1 MNQLSLPAARRV
13 SWLPSPRHIGADVLE
28 LRRRSVLMTVTVLF
42 TVGVPVI
49 FYGIR
54 EITHLADPAH
64 YGPAGAT
71 DAFKT
76 VVILMAEFGFIL
88 AVVLGA
94 SAGTDDLTD
103 GMFRQFVVTGR
114 SRLALYLAR
123 IPAGLFILLPL
134 AAVGYT
140 VTALVTGFLNTPH
153 APGEFIPSAGQ
164 LAAAL
169 TESGLWFELYLIV
182 GFTVGLGLAVLMA
195 QRTVPVV
202 LLIVWEI
209 IITPALAGHVIPHLV
224 NVQRLIVGVA
234 MDQLQPA
241 VLVGGIHIGP
251 SGGTQFVIPPMPTW
265 AMAAVIAAWII
276 GWLAIGAWQMAT
288 RDA

>member
-1 MNQLSLPAARRV
+1 VTQHTIPSVRRV
-13 SWLPSPRHIGADVLE
+13 SWLPSLRHIGADLLE
-28 LRRRSVLMTVTVLF
+28 LRRRRVLMTVTVLF
-42 TVGVPVI
+42 TVGVPVV
-49 FYGIR
+49 FYGVR
-54 EITHLADPAH
+54 EIAHLADPAH
-64 YGPAGAT
+64 YGAAGGA
-71 DAFKT
+71 DAVK

-123 IPAGLFILLPL
+123 IPAGLSVLLPL

-140 VTALVTGFLNTPH
+140 VVALATAFLNTPH
-153 APGEFIPSAGQ
+153 APGESIPSAGQ
-164 LAAAL
+164 LAGAL
-169 TESGLWFELYLIV
+169 TECGLWFELYLII
-182 GFTVGLGLAVLMA
+182 GFTVGLGLSVLMG

-209 IITPALAGHVIPHLV
+209 VLTPALADHVIPHFV

-234 MDQLQPA
+234 MDQMQPA
-241 VLVGGIHIGP
+241 VLAGGAYIGQT
-251 SGGTQFVIPPMPTW
+251 GGTTYVMPPMPTW
-265 AMAAVIAAWII
+265 AMGAVIAGWIV
-276 GWLAIGAWQMAT
+276 GWLAIGAWKMTT

>member
-1 MNQLSLPAARRV
+1 MTQLDLAAARRA
-13 SWLPSPRHIGADVLE
+13 SWLPSPALIGAKVLD
-28 LRRRSVLMTVTVLF
+28 LRKRTILMAVTGAF

-71 DAFKT
+71 SAFAT
-76 VVILMAEFGFIL
+76 VVTLMAEFGFIL
-88 AVVLGA
+88 AVLLGA
-94 SAGTDDLTD
+94 TAGSDDLTD
-103 GMFRQFVVTGR
+103 GMFRQLVITGR
-114 SRLALYLAR
+114 SRIALYLAR
-123 IPAGLFILLPL
+123 IPAGLSILLPL

-140 VTALVTGFLNTPH
+140 VTALVTGFLNSPP
-153 APGEFIPSAGQ
+153 APGEFIPSTGA

-169 TESGLWFELYLIV
+169 TESGLWFGLYLVV
-182 GFTVGLGLAVLMA
+182 GFTVGLGLAVLMG

-209 IITPALAGHVIPHLV
+209 ILTPALADHVIPHLI
-224 NVQRLIVGVA
+224 NLQRLVVGVA
-234 MDQLQPA
+234 MDQLKPA
-241 VLVGGIHIGP
+241 PLAAASVGP
-251 SGGTQFVIPPMPTW
+251 NGGRFVIPPMPTW
-265 AMAAVIAAWII
+265 AMAGVIAGWII
-276 GWLAIGAWQMAT
+276 GWLVIGAWKMAT

>member
-1 MNQLSLPAARRV
+1 MTQHTVPPVRPA
-13 SWLPSPRHIGADVLE
+13 SWLPSPRHIGAGLLE
-28 LRRRSVLMTVTVLF
+28 LRRRRVLMTVTVLF
-42 TVGVPVI
+42 TVGVPVV
-49 FYGIR
+49 FYAIR
-54 EITHLADPAH
+54 EIAHLADPAH
-64 YGPAGAT
+64 YGPAGST
-71 DAFKT
+71 DAFK

-123 IPAGLFILLPL
+123 IPAGLSILLPL

-140 VTALVTGFLNTPH
+140 VAALATAFLDTPH
-153 APGEFIPSAGQ
+153 APGGPIPSAGQ

-169 TESGLWFELYLIV
+169 AECGLWFELYLVI
-182 GFTVGLGLAVLMA
+182 GFTVGLGLSVLMG

-209 IITPALAGHVIPHLV
+209 ILTPALADHVIPHLV
-224 NVQRLIVGVA
+224 NVQRAIVGVA
-234 MDQLQPA
+234 MGQLQPA
-241 VLVGGIHIGP
+241 LLAGGANIGAA
-251 SGGTQFVIPPMPTW
+251 GGTTYVVPPMPTW
-265 AMAAVIAAWII
+265 AMAGVIASWII
-276 GWLAIGAWQMAT
+276 GWLAIGAWKMAT